1 MITKTMF
8 QSIRD
13 ALSKDD
19 SGGDKTYKEVLKL
32 EPGKTYTVRILPNSV
47 NPVKTFFHYYQ
58 HGWTSFATGQY
69 VSALSLQTFNERDP
83 IAEERFKLLRVG
95 TDDEKAKIESVKR
108 AEKWLVNVYVVED
121 PTNPE
126 NKGKVK
132 ILRYGRQLH
141 KIIESAINGEDAE
154 EFGHRV
160 FDLSAEGCSFKIKCE
175 TQGEYPTYVS
185 SRFSSPS
192 DLKLTDQ
199 KIEEIYKSVHN
210 LESVMTV
217 KTADEIR
224 ATFNEHF
231 HLKGINDTSSSSSA
245 VKASRD
251 DSAPQKQSV
260 AKSDTVAKSEPVIE
274 DENEITDDIIQDLL
288 RDL

>member
-47 NPVKTFFHYYQ
+47 NPVKTFFHYFQ

-132 ILRYGRQLH
+132 ILRYGRQIH

-175 TQGEYPTYVS
+175 TQGDYPTYVS

-192 DLKLTDQ
+192 DLKLSDQ
-199 KIEEIYKSVHN
+199 KIEEIYKGIHN

-231 HLKGINDTSSSSSA
+231 HLKGLDETSSTSSEA
-245 VKASRD
+245 KTDA
-251 DSAPQKQSV
+251 APQKQSA
-260 AKSDTVAKSEPVIE
+260 AKSVAKSEPVAE

>member
-13 ALSKDD
+13 ALNKDD
-19 SGGDKTYKEVLKL
+19 SGGGATTYKEVLKL
-32 EPGKTYTVRILPNSV
+32 EPGNTYTVRILPNSLD
-47 NPVKTFFHYYQ
+47 PVKTFFHYFV

-95 TDDEKAKIESVKR
+95 TDDEKSKVESVKR
-108 AEKWLVNVYVVED
+108 AEKWLVNVYVIDD

-141 KIIESAINGEDAE
+141 KIIEAAVNGEDVE

-160 FDLSAEGCSFKIKCE
+160 FDLSAEGCSLKIKCE

-185 SRFSSPS
+185 SRFASAS
-192 DLKLTDQ
+192 DLKLSNQ
-199 KIEEIYKSVHN
+199 KIEEIYKGVHN

-224 ATFNEHF
+224 ALFNEHF
-231 HLKGINDTSSSSSA
+231 HLRGVNETPSPSPA
-245 VKASRD
+245 VKATNTK
-251 DSAPQKQSV
+251 APEKQTEV
-260 AKSDTVAKSEPVIE
+260 KAAPVIE

>member
-47 NPVKTFFHYYQ
+47 NPVKTFFHYFL

-132 ILRYGRQLH
+132 ILRYGRQIH

-175 TQGEYPTYVS
+175 TQGDYPTYVS

-192 DLKLTDQ
+192 DLKLSDQ
-199 KIEEIYKSVHN
+199 KIEEIYKGIHN

-231 HLKGINDTSSSSSA
+231 HLKGQNETSSTSSEA
-245 VKASRD
+245 KTDA
-251 DSAPQKQSV
+251 APQKQSA
-260 AKSDTVAKSEPVIE
+260 AKSVAKSEPVVE